1 MKSVLSSLRFS
12 PHKKK
17 LIDWSLIQVKGQDR
31 ESFFQG
37 QVTNDLSN
45 LDRGSAHLTSRLNR
59 GGKLQSFFYL
69 AKTHDCLY
77 ILCPKILEEAV
88 ILDFNKF
95 IIMDDVELSVVERP
109 IYLIFNPITIN
120 KVNNDEILFSLIFY
134 GINAEISLN
143 DIDHVPEVN
152 EIELE
157 EIRILNGYP
166 LWGKDINE
174 SNFINDCFLN
184 QIAISYKKGCFL
196 GQETVAKIQNNRGAA
211 YYPVLLKLESDQ
223 VVPLTNFSI
232 DNIKAGKINYQV
244 KNYLQVNLM
253 RDYRVEGKTLEL
265 EVGDYKIKTVVCYLP
280 YFKNQ
285 TYKEISSELYHLG
298 VNEFQSSNIESAM
311 SFMIKAIE
319 FDPEY
324 SDAYESI
331 GVILGRNES
340 YQEAINWM
348 EKLLLV
354 NPSSVMAHTNKS
366 LYLMKLGKIEE
377 AEAEKAKA
385 TVKSFS
391 VFGEES
397 KNKKRL
403 EEEKKKKEEDI
414 NRREMMFNQV
424 LEIDP
429 EDTVALFGLG
439 DVFYFREKYS
449 ESVIVLEKVVGF
461 DEKYSAA
468 YLLLGKALEALGNLE
483 RAEQVYK
490 KGINIASK
498 RGDMMPANEMQ
509 TRLNQLIMISGRT

>member
-12 PHKKK
+12 PYKKK
-17 LIDWSLIQVKGQDR
+17 LVDWSLIQVKGQDR

-37 QVTNDLSN
+37 QVTNDLFG
-45 LDRGSAHLTSRLNR
+45 LEIGSAHLTSRLNR

-69 AKTHDCLY
+69 ARIQDSLY
-77 ILCPKILEEAV
+77 ILCPKILEEII

-95 IIMDDVELSVVERP
+95 IIMDDVELSVVDRP
-109 IYLIFNPITIN
+109 IYLFFNPIKIN
-120 KVNNDEILFSLIFY
+120 KDEYLFSLVFN
-134 GINAEISLN
+134 GINAAISFHDL
-143 DIDHVPEVN
+143 DHLTEVN

-174 SNFINDCFLN
+174 SNFINDSFLN

-211 YYPVLLKLESDQ
+211 YYPVLLKLEFDQ
-223 VVPLTNFSI
+223 VVPLTIFTI

-244 KNYLQVNLM
+244 KKYLQANLM

-265 EVGDYKIKTVVCYLP
+265 EVGDYKIKAVVRYLP

-311 SFMIKAIE
+311 NFMIRAIE

-331 GVILGRNES
+331 GVILGRNEN

-397 KNKKRL
+397 KNKKRI
-403 EEEKKKKEEDI
+403 EEEKKKKDEDI
-414 NRREMMFNQV
+414 NRREIMFNQV

-429 EDTVALFGLG
+429 EDTIALFGIG
-439 DVFYFREKYS
+439 DVYYFREKYF
-449 ESVIVLEKVVGF
+449 ESANVLEKAVGL

-490 KGINIASK
+490 KGIIIASK

>member
-1 MKSVLSSLRFS
+1 MKSVLTSLRFS
-12 PHKKK
+12 PYKKE
-17 LIDWSLIQVKGQDR
+17 LIDWSLIQIKGKDR

-37 QVTNDLSN
+37 QVTNDLSS
-45 LDRGSAHLTSRLNR
+45 LEIGSAHLTSRLNR

-69 AKTHDCLY
+69 ARIQDCLY
-77 ILCPKILEEAV
+77 ILCPKILEEII

-95 IIMDDVELSVVERP
+95 IIMDDVELSVIKRLL
-109 IYLIFNPITIN
+109 YLFFNPLKIN
-120 KVNNDEILFSLIFY
+120 KDEFLFSLVFN
-134 GINAEISLN
+134 GINAAISFY
-143 DIDHVPEVN
+143 DIDHLPEVN

-166 LWGKDINE
+166 IWGKDINE
-174 SNFINDCFLN
+174 SNFINDSFLN

-223 VVPLTNFSI
+223 VVPLINFSI

-244 KNYLQVNLM
+244 NNYLQANLM
-253 RDYRVEGKTLEL
+253 RDFRVEGKTLEL
-265 EVGDYKIKTVVCYLP
+265 EIGDYKIKAVVSYLP

-311 SFMIKAIE
+311 NFMIRAIE

-324 SDAYESI
+324 SDAYESV
-331 GVILGRNES
+331 GVILGRNEN

-397 KNKKRL
+397 KNKKRI
-403 EEEKKKKEEDI
+403 EEEKKKKNEDI

-429 EDTVALFGLG
+429 EDTIALFGLG
-439 DVFYFREKYS
+439 DVYYFREKYF
-449 ESVIVLEKVVGF
+449 ESVNVLEKVVVL

-490 KGINIASK
+490 KGIDIASK

-509 TRLNQLIMISGRT
+509 TKLNQLIMISGRT

>member
-1 MKSVLSSLRFS
+1 MKSVLTSLRFN
-12 PHKKK
+12 PYKKA
-17 LIDWSLIQVKGQDR
+17 LVDWSLIQVKGKDR

-37 QVTNDLSN
+37 QVTNDLLN
-45 LDRGSAHLTSRLNR
+45 LEIGFAHLTSRLNR
-59 GGKLQSFFYL
+59 SGKLQSFFYL
-69 AKTHDCLY
+69 ARIQDCLY
-77 ILCPKILEEAV
+77 ILCPKKLEEII

-95 IIMDDVELSVVERP
+95 IIMDDVELSVIEQP
-109 IYLIFNPITIN
+109 IFLFFNPIEIN
-120 KVNNDEILFSLIFY
+120 RAELLFSLVFN
-134 GINAEISLN
+134 GINAAISFK
-143 DIDHVPEVN
+143 DIDYLPKVN
-152 EIELE
+152 ESELE

-166 LWGKDINE
+166 VWGKDINE
-174 SNFINDCFLN
+174 SNFINDSFLN

-211 YYPVLLKLESDQ
+211 YYPVLLKLEFDQ
-223 VVPLTNFSI
+223 VIPLTNFSI
-232 DNIKAGKINYQV
+232 DSIKAGKINYQV

-253 RDYRVEGKTLEL
+253 RDFRVEGKTLEL
-265 EVGDYKIKTVVCYLP
+265 EIADYKIKAVVSYLP

-311 SFMIKAIE
+311 NFMIRAIA
-319 FDPEY
+319 FDPEF
-324 SDAYESI
+324 SDPYESI
-331 GVILGRNES
+331 GVILGRNGN
-340 YQEAINWM
+340 YQDAINWM
-348 EKLLLV
+348 DKLLLV

-391 VFGEES
+391 VFGEET

-403 EEEKKKKEEDI
+403 EEEKKKKDEDI

-429 EDTVALFGLG
+429 EDTVALFGIG
-439 DVFYFREKYS
+439 DVYFFREKYS
-449 ESVIVLEKVVGF
+449 ESVSALEKVVIL

-468 YLLLGKALEALGNLE
+468 YLLLGKALEAIGNLE

-490 KGINIASK
+490 KGINVASK

-509 TRLNQLIMISGRT
+509 TRLNQLIMISGRA